1 MKRIASLIL
10 IIVIILICVIIANY
24 KEEEI
29 EQINV
34 NSFNLEYEEF
44 NKESLNGLKVATVI
58 NKAIDLNEL
67 NEIPRDEKGFYI
79 LDDELTGDFDKNR
92 AEQLINDMASI
103 SDVTGN
109 PYIVQVFGQ
118 TVEALPKYIEYVGD
132 ICDAPFLIDSTSGD
146 ARVAGAQYS
155 DETGLTERAIYN
167 SINMA
172 ADKSEL
178 DALAETDL
186 LRISFSESL
195 WNTVINHVTVYAD
208 ERLVFHFK
216 NGARQEVSI

>member
-79 LDDELTGDFDKNR
+79 LDDELSIEIYITMQVNETTYKMESLYGLGLDKFIKSFGSAEFKCTDIKYHEKTG
-92 AEQLINDMASI
+92 
-103 SDVTGN
+103 
-109 PYIVQVFGQ
+109 
-118 TVEALPKYIEYVGD
+118 
-132 ICDAPFLIDSTSGD
+132 
-146 ARVAGAQYS
+146 RVAS
-155 DETGLTERAIYN
+155 MTFETKGY
-167 SINMA
+167 
-172 ADKSEL
+172 
-178 DALAETDL
+178 
-186 LRISFSESL
+186 
-195 WNTVINHVTVYAD
+195 
-208 ERLVFHFK
+208 
-216 NGARQEVSI
+216 

>member
-79 LDDELTGDFDKNR
+79 LDDELSIEIYITMQVNETTYKMESLYGLGLDKFIKSFGSAEFKSTDIKYHEKTG
-92 AEQLINDMASI
+92 
-103 SDVTGN
+103 
-109 PYIVQVFGQ
+109 
-118 TVEALPKYIEYVGD
+118 
-132 ICDAPFLIDSTSGD
+132 
-146 ARVAGAQYS
+146 RVAS
-155 DETGLTERAIYN
+155 MTFETKGY
-167 SINMA
+167 
-172 ADKSEL
+172 
-178 DALAETDL
+178 
-186 LRISFSESL
+186 
-195 WNTVINHVTVYAD
+195 
-208 ERLVFHFK
+208 
-216 NGARQEVSI
+216 

>member
-79 LDDELTGDFDKNR
+79 LDDEL
-92 AEQLINDMASI
+92 SI
-103 SDVTGN
+103 EI
-109 PYIVQVFGQ
+109 YITMQVN
-118 TVEALPKYIEYVGD
+118 
-132 ICDAPFLIDSTSGD
+132 
-146 ARVAGAQYS
+146 
-155 DETGLTERAIYN
+155 ETTYK
-167 SINMA
+167 M
-172 ADKSEL
+172 
-178 DALAETDL
+178 
-186 LRISFSESL
+186 ESL
-195 WNTVINHVTVYAD
+195 YGLGLDKFIKSLTAHLYRA
-208 ERLVFHFK
+208 LMLPHPFC
-216 NGARQEVSI
+216 